1 MNDSSKK
8 DKVIL
13 DEIKELVIKIN
24 YHDHLYYN
32 ENKQKISDT
41 EYDALRKD
49 LENLETQ
56 YPHLMLPESPSKKVG
71 SAVSKEFKTYAHNT
85 PMLSLNNG
93 YSEEEVKAF
102 FLKFNKT
109 FNDFKILAETKVD
122 GLSASLIYE
131 NHKLVR
137 ALTRGDGLQ
146 GEDITTNIIHV
157 DNVKKKLP
165 IDFPAKLEIRGEVFM
180 PKIAFIKLNE
190 ERKANNQQTFST
202 ARNAASGSIRQLDPE
217 ITKQRKLRFFGYTI
231 ISKEKYFGETLL
243 DTRNILLNNNFA
255 LNTPS
260 ALCSSVKEMIAFYN
274 HINDIRDELEYEI
287 DGIVYKL
294 NSYEQ
299 QKKIG
304 FTSRFP
310 KWALAHKF
318 PAEEVAT
325 KIVDVKFQ
333 VGRTGS
339 ITPVAILEEVL
350 VGGVKISRAT
360 LHNQDEIKRLNINI
374 GDIVKLQRAGD
385 VIPKIIGVKET
396 ANNKDK
402 IKITF
407 PSTCPS
413 CNQKL
418 IKTEKE
424 VALRCINFDFCEEQI
439 VYRISHFVSRQA
451 LNIEGLGE
459 KQIRFLIEKGII
471 KNTDDIFLLK
481 RKHNDSNSI
490 NLYQYDGWGKK
501 SVENLFKAIEKSSTV
516 TFDKFIYS
524 LGIRHVGKELAIT
537 LSNNFKSLEEL
548 IYAFSNLDKESL
560 PECEG
565 LGEVIINS
573 LQSYFLNQKCLTL
586 VTNLKNHLNIKY
598 TNNLSQGIYK
608 DKKIVITGSFESF
621 KRSEIEVKLRSL
633 GGKVLSSIS
642 KNTDFLIA
650 GKDAGSKLKKAES
663 MNIDI
668 KGIDFV
674 NDLMNN

>member
-1 MNDSSKK
+1 MNDSSKT

-13 DEIKELVIKIN
+13 DKIKELVIKIN

-32 ENKQKISDT
+32 ENKQKISDS

-56 YPHLMLPESPSKKVG
+56 YPHLMLSESPSKKVG
-71 SAVSKEFKTYAHNT
+71 SVVSKKFKTHAHNS

-93 YSEEEVKAF
+93 YSEEEAKAF
-102 FLKFNKT
+102 FLKFNNI

-146 GEDITTNIIHV
+146 GEDITTNIMHV

-190 ERKANNQQTFST
+190 ERKANNKQTFST

-231 ISKEKYFGETLL
+231 ISKEKYFGETLQ

-260 ALCSSVKEMIAFYN
+260 ALCSNIKEMIAFYN
-274 HINDIRDELEYEI
+274 HINDIREELEYEI

-294 NSYEQ
+294 NSYAQ

-325 KIVDVKFQ
+325 KIIDVKFQ

-339 ITPVAILEEVL
+339 ITPVAILEEVF

-396 ANNKDK
+396 ANNKEK
-402 IKITF
+402 KKITF

-459 KQIRFLIEKGII
+459 KQIRFFIEKSII
-471 KNTDDIFLLK
+471 KNIDDIFLLK
-481 RKHNDSNSI
+481 SRHDSNII

-501 SVENLFKAIEKSSTV
+501 SIENLFKAIEKSSTV

-548 IYAFSNLDKESL
+548 IYAFTNLDKESL

-565 LGEVIINS
+565 LGEIIINS
-573 LQSYFLNQKCLTL
+573 LQSYFLNQKCLNL
-586 VTNLKNHLNIKY
+586 VTNLKNHLIIKY
-598 TNNLSQGIYK
+598 TNNFSQGIYK
-608 DKKIVITGSFESF
+608 DKKIVITGSFENF

-650 GKDAGSKLKKAES
+650 GKDAGSKLQKAES

-668 KGIDFV
+668 KGINFV
-674 NDLMNN
+674 NDLMKN

>member
-1 MNDSSKK
+1 MSNSSKK
-8 DKVIL
+8 DKEIL
-13 DEIKELVIKIN
+13 GEIKELVFKIN

-32 ENKQKISDT
+32 ENNQKINDS
-41 EYDALRKD
+41 EYDALRKN
-49 LENLETQ
+49 LENLEKK
-56 YPHLMLPESPSKKVG
+56 YPHLMLSESPTKKVG
-71 SAVSKEFKTYAHNT
+71 SAISKEFKTYAHNT

-93 YSEEEVKAF
+93 YSEEEVKSF
-102 FLKFNKT
+102 FLKFKNT
-109 FNDFKILAETKVD
+109 FNDFEILAETKVD

-146 GEDITTNIIHV
+146 GEDITNNIMYV
-157 DNVKKKLP
+157 DDVKKQLP
-165 IDFPAKLEIRGEVFM
+165 IDFPSLLEIRGEVFM
-180 PKIAFIKLNE
+180 PKDAFIKLNE

-231 ISKEKYFGETLL
+231 ISKEKYFGRTLL
-243 DTRNILLNNNFA
+243 DTRNILLNNDFA

-260 ALCSSVKEMIAFYN
+260 ALCSNVKDMIAFYN
-274 HINDIRDELEYEI
+274 YINNIREELEYEI

-299 QKKIG
+299 QKKMG

-318 PAEEVAT
+318 PAEEVTT
-325 KIVDVKFQ
+325 KIIDVKFQ

-360 LHNQDEIKRLNINI
+360 LHNQDEIKRLNIFI
-374 GDIVKLQRAGD
+374 GDVVKLQRAGD
-385 VIPKIIGVKET
+385 VIPKIVGVKESSK
-396 ANNKDK
+396 NKNK
-402 IKITF
+402 IKINF
-407 PSTCPS
+407 PSRCPS
-413 CNQKL
+413 CNKKL
-418 IKTEKE
+418 IKIEKE

-439 VYRISHFVSRQA
+439 VYRISHFASRQA

-481 RKHNDSNSI
+481 RKHDLNKI

-501 SVENLFKAIEKSSTV
+501 SVENLFKAIEKSSSV
-516 TFDKFIYS
+516 DFDKFIYS

-537 LSNNFKSLEEL
+537 LSNNFKSIEEI

-608 DKKIVITGSFESF
+608 DKKIVITGSFENF
-621 KRSEIEVKLRSL
+621 TRSEIEAKLRSL

-650 GKDAGSKLKKAES
+650 GKDAGSKLQKAES

-668 KGIDFV
+668 KGMDFV
-674 NDLMNN
+674 YDLMNN

>member
-13 DEIKELVIKIN
+13 DKIKELVMKIN

-32 ENKQKISDT
+32 ENEQKISDI
-41 EYDALRKD
+41 EYDAIRKD
-49 LENLETQ
+49 LENLENQ
-56 YPHLMLPESPSKKVG
+56 YPHLILSESPTKKVG
-71 SAVSKEFKTYAHNT
+71 SIVSKEFKTYKHNT

-131 NHKLVR
+131 NHKLKI

-146 GEDITTNIIHV
+146 GEDITTNIVHV

-165 IDFPAKLEIRGEVFM
+165 IDFPANLEIRGEVFM
-180 PKIAFIKLNE
+180 PKDAFIKLNE
-190 ERKANNQQTFST
+190 ERKANNQRAFST

-217 ITKQRKLRFFGYTI
+217 ITRQRKLSFFGYTI
-231 ISKEKYFGETLL
+231 ISKEKYFGRTLL
-243 DTRNILLNNNFA
+243 DTRKILLNNNFE

-260 ALCSSVKEMIAFYN
+260 AICSNVKEMIAFYN
-274 HINDIRDELEYEI
+274 RIIDIRDDLDYEI

-299 QKKIG
+299 QKKMG
-304 FTSRFP
+304 STSRFP

-318 PAEEVAT
+318 PAEEATT

-339 ITPVAILEEVL
+339 ITPVALLEEVL

-402 IKITF
+402 KKITF
-407 PSTCPS
+407 PSSCPS

-439 VYRISHFVSRQA
+439 VYRIFHFVSRQA

-459 KQIRFLIEKGII
+459 KQIRFLKEKGII
-471 KNTDDIFLLK
+471 KNIDDIFLLK
-481 RKHNDSNSI
+481 TKHESNSI
-490 NLYQYDGWGKK
+490 NLYQYEGWGKK

-524 LGIRHVGKELAIT
+524 LGIRHVGKESAII

-565 LGEVIINS
+565 LGEVIIKS

-586 VTNLKNHLNIKY
+586 VANLKNHLNIQY
-598 TNNLSQGIYK
+598 TNNFSQGIYK
-608 DKKIVITGSFESF
+608 DKKIVITGSFENF

-650 GKDAGSKLKKAES
+650 GKDAGSKLQKAGS

>member
-1 MNDSSKK
+1 MNYSGKT
-8 DKVIL
+8 DKFIL
-13 DEIKELVIKIN
+13 DEIKELVIKIQ

-32 ENKQKISDT
+32 ENKQKISDA

-93 YSEEEVKAF
+93 YTEEEVKAF
-102 FLKFNKT
+102 FLKFNKI

-157 DNVKKKLP
+157 DYVKKKLP

-180 PKIAFIKLNE
+180 PKNAFIKLNE
-190 ERKANNQQTFST
+190 DRKANNQKTFST

-231 ISKEKYFGETLL
+231 ISKEKYFGQTLL

-260 ALCSSVKEMIAFYN
+260 ALCSSVEEMIAFYN
-274 HINDIRDELEYEI
+274 HINNIREELEYEI

-318 PAEEVAT
+318 PAEEVST

-350 VGGVKISRAT
+350 IGGVKISRAT

-385 VIPKIIGVKET
+385 VIPKIIGVKDT
-396 ANNKDK
+396 ASNKDK
-402 IKITF
+402 IKISF

-418 IKTEKE
+418 VKTEKE

-439 VYRISHFVSRQA
+439 VYRISHFVSRLA

-481 RKHNDSNSI
+481 RKHESNTI
-490 NLYQYDGWGKK
+490 DLCQYDGWGKK

-516 TFDKFIYS
+516 TFEKFIYS

-537 LSNNFKSLEEL
+537 LSNSFKSLEKL
-548 IYAFSNLDKESL
+548 IYTFSNLDKESL

-573 LQSYFLNQKCLTL
+573 LESYFSNKKCLAL
-586 VTNLKNHLNIKY
+586 VTNLKNHLNIEY
-598 TNNLSQGIYK
+598 IDNLPQGIYK
-608 DKKIVITGSFESF
+608 DKKIVITGSFQNF
-621 KRSEIEVKLRSL
+621 TRSEIEIKLRSL

-650 GKDAGSKLKKAES
+650 GKDAGSKLEKAKS

-674 NDLMNN
+674 NNLMNN

>member
-102 FLKFNKT
+102 FLKLNKT

-165 IDFPAKLEIRGEVFM
+165 IDFPEKLEIRGEVFM

-260 ALCSSVKEMIAFYN
+260 ALCSSVKEMIAFFN

-396 ANNKDK
+396 ANSKDK

-439 VYRISHFVSRQA
+439 VYRISHFVSRLA

-481 RKHNDSNSI
+481 RKHKDNSI

>member
-102 FLKFNKT
+102 FLKLNKT

-165 IDFPAKLEIRGEVFM
+165 IDFPEKLEIRGEVFM

-481 RKHNDSNSI
+481 RKHNENSI

-650 GKDAGSKLKKAES
+650 GKDAGSKLQKAES

>member
-1 MNDSSKK
+1 MNDNSKK

-13 DEIKELVIKIN
+13 DEIKELVIKIS
-24 YHDHLYYN
+24 YHDQLYYN

-49 LENLETQ
+49 LENLETK
-56 YPHLMLPESPSKKVG
+56 YPHLILPESPSKKVG
-71 SAVSKEFKTYAHNT
+71 SAVGKEFKTYAHNT

-102 FLKFNKT
+102 FLKLNKT
-109 FNDFKILAETKVD
+109 FKDFKILAETKVD

-165 IDFPAKLEIRGEVFM
+165 IEFPEKLEIRGEVFM
-180 PKIAFIKLNE
+180 PKVAFIKLNE
-190 ERKANNQQTFST
+190 ERKANNQHTFST

-260 ALCSSVKEMIAFYN
+260 ALCSSVEEMMAFFN
-274 HINDIRDELEYEI
+274 HINDKRDQLEYEI

-385 VIPKIIGVKET
+385 VIPKIIGVKEK

-402 IKITF
+402 KKITF
-407 PSTCPS
+407 PSRCPS

-418 IKTEKE
+418 IKAEKE
-424 VALRCINFDFCEEQI
+424 VALRCINFDFCKEQVI
-439 VYRISHFVSRQA
+439 YRISHFVSRLA

-459 KQIRFLIEKGII
+459 KQIRFFIEKGII

-481 RKHNDSNSI
+481 RKQESNVI

-516 TFDKFIYS
+516 TFHKFIYS

-537 LSNNFKSLEEL
+537 LSNNFNSLEEL
-548 IYAFSNLDKESL
+548 IYVFSNLDENSL
-560 PECEG
+560 SEYEG

-586 VTNLKNHLNIKY
+586 VTNLKNHLSIEY

-608 DKKIVITGSFESF
+608 DKKIVITGSFENF

-633 GGKVLSSIS
+633 GGKVISSIS

-650 GKDAGSKLKKAES
+650 GKDAGSKLQKAES
-663 MNIDI
+663 MNVDI

>member
-1 MNDSSKK
+1 MNDSIKK

-102 FLKFNKT
+102 FLKLNKT
-109 FNDFKILAETKVD
+109 FKDFKILAETKVD

-146 GEDITTNIIHV
+146 GEDITSNIIYV
-157 DNVKKKLP
+157 DNVKKNLP
-165 IDFPAKLEIRGEVFM
+165 IEFPEKLEIRGEVFM
-180 PKIAFIKLNE
+180 PKIAFTKLNE
-190 ERKANNQQTFST
+190 ERKAKNQQIFST

-260 ALCSSVKEMIAFYN
+260 ALCSSVEEMIAFFNY
-274 HINDIRDELEYEI
+274 INDIRDELEYEI

-385 VIPKIIGVKET
+385 VIPKIIGVKKT
-396 ANNKDK
+396 ANDKDK

-439 VYRISHFVSRQA
+439 VYRISHFVSRLA

-459 KQIRFLIEKGII
+459 KQIRFLIEKGIV

-481 RKHNDSNSI
+481 RKHNNNSI

>member
-8 DKVIL
+8 DKIIL

-24 YHDHLYYN
+24 YHDQLYYN

-49 LENLETQ
+49 LENLETK

-93 YSEEEVKAF
+93 YTEEEVKAF
-102 FLKFNKT
+102 FLKLNKT
-109 FNDFKILAETKVD
+109 FKDFKILAETKVD

-146 GEDITTNIIHV
+146 GEDITNNIIHV
-157 DNVKKKLP
+157 DNVKKNLP
-165 IDFPAKLEIRGEVFM
+165 IEFPEKLEIRGEVFM
-180 PKIAFIKLNE
+180 PKIAFIQLNE
-190 ERKANNQQTFST
+190 ERKANNQQIFST

-231 ISKEKYFGETLL
+231 VSKEKYFGETLL

-260 ALCSSVKEMIAFYN
+260 ALCSSVEEMIAFFN
-274 HINDIRDELEYEI
+274 HINDKRDQLEYEI

-339 ITPVAILEEVL
+339 ITPVAILKEVL

-396 ANNKDK
+396 ANSKDK

-439 VYRISHFVSRQA
+439 VYRISHFVSRLA

-481 RKHNDSNSI
+481 RKHEDNSI

>member
-1 MNDSSKK
+1 MNDSSKT

-13 DEIKELVIKIN
+13 DKIKELVIKIN

-32 ENKQKISDT
+32 ENKQKISDI

-102 FLKFNKT
+102 FLKFNKK

-137 ALTRGDGLQ
+137 ALTRGDGLH

-318 PAEEVAT
+318 PAEEVTT

-481 RKHNDSNSI
+481 RKHELNSI

-586 VTNLKNHLNIKY
+586 VTNLKNHLNIEY

-608 DKKIVITGSFESF
+608 DKKIVITGSFENF

-650 GKDAGSKLKKAES
+650 GKDAGSKLQKAES

>member
-24 YHDHLYYN
+24 YHDQLYYN
-32 ENKQKISDT
+32 ENKQKISDI

-49 LENLETQ
+49 LENLETK

-93 YSEEEVKAF
+93 YTEEEVKAF
-102 FLKFNKT
+102 FLKLNKT
-109 FNDFKILAETKVD
+109 FKDFKILAETKVD

-146 GEDITTNIIHV
+146 GEDITNNIIHV
-157 DNVKKKLP
+157 DNVKKNLP
-165 IDFPAKLEIRGEVFM
+165 IEFPEKLEIRGEVFM
-180 PKIAFIKLNE
+180 PKIAFIQLNE
-190 ERKANNQQTFST
+190 ERKANNQQIFST

-231 ISKEKYFGETLL
+231 VSKEKYFGETLL

-260 ALCSSVKEMIAFYN
+260 ALCSSVQEMIAFFN

-333 VGRTGS
+333 VGRTGT

-396 ANNKDK
+396 ANSKDK

-439 VYRISHFVSRQA
+439 VYRISHFVSRLA

-481 RKHNDSNSI
+481 RKHKDNSI

>member
-1 MNDSSKK
+1 M
-8 DKVIL
+8 
-13 DEIKELVIKIN
+13 KIN

-32 ENKQKISDT
+32 ENRQKITDS
-41 EYDALRKD
+41 EYDIIRKD
-49 LENLETQ
+49 LENLENQ
-56 YPHLMLPESPSKKVG
+56 YPHLMLPESPTKKVG
-71 SAVSKEFKTYAHNT
+71 SIVSKELKTYAHNT

-131 NHKLVR
+131 NHKLER
-137 ALTRGDGLQ
+137 ALTRGDGFQ
-146 GEDITTNIIHV
+146 GEDITTNIVHV

-180 PKIAFIKLNE
+180 PKDAFIKLNE
-190 ERKANNQQTFST
+190 ERKTNNQQTFST
-202 ARNAASGSIRQLDPE
+202 ARNAASGSIRQLDPD
-217 ITKQRKLRFFGYTI
+217 ITRQRKLSFFGYTI
-231 ISKEKYFGETLL
+231 ISKEKYFGRTLL
-243 DTRNILLNNNFA
+243 DTRKILLNNNFA

-260 ALCSSVKEMIAFYN
+260 AICSSVKEMMAFYSR
-274 HINDIRDELEYEI
+274 INDIRDELEYEI

-299 QKKIG
+299 QEKMG
-304 FTSRFP
+304 ATSRFP

-318 PAEEVAT
+318 PAEEVTT
-325 KIVDVKFQ
+325 KIIDVKFQ

-339 ITPVAILEEVL
+339 ITPVAVLEEVL

-385 VIPKIIGVKET
+385 VIPKIIGVKEI

-424 VALRCINFDFCEEQI
+424 VALRCINFDFCQEQI

-459 KQIRFLIEKGII
+459 KQIRFLVEKGII
-471 KNTDDIFLLK
+471 KNNDDIFLLK
-481 RKHNDSNSI
+481 RKHELNSI

-516 TFDKFIYS
+516 SFDKFIYS
-524 LGIRHVGKELAIT
+524 LGIRHVGKELSIT
-537 LSNNFKSLEEL
+537 LSNNFKNLEEL
-548 IYAFSNLDKESL
+548 IFAFSNLDKESL
-560 PECEG
+560 PQCEG

-573 LQSYFLNQKCLTL
+573 LQSYFLNQKFFTL
-586 VTNLKNHLNIKY
+586 VANLKNHLNIEYPK
-598 TNNLSQGIYK
+598 NLSQGIYK

-633 GGKVLSSIS
+633 GFKVLSSVS

-650 GKDAGSKLKKAES
+650 GKDAGSKLQKAES
-663 MNIDI
+663 MNIEI

-674 NDLMNN
+674 NYLMNN

>member
-1 MNDSSKK
+1 MNNSRKK

-13 DEIKELVIKIN
+13 DEIKKLVIKIN

-32 ENKQKISDT
+32 ENKQKISDI

-49 LENLETQ
+49 LENLENQ
-56 YPHLMLPESPSKKVG
+56 YPHLMLSESPTKKVG
-71 SAVSKEFKTYAHNT
+71 SAVSKEFKTYVHNT

-93 YSEEEVKAF
+93 YSEEEVKGF
-102 FLKFNKT
+102 FLKLNKT

-180 PKIAFIKLNE
+180 PKSAFIKLNE
-190 ERKANNQQTFST
+190 QRKANNKQTFST

-274 HINDIRDELEYEI
+274 HINDTRNELEYEI

-325 KIVDVKFQ
+325 KILDVKFQ

-350 VGGVKISRAT
+350 VGGVKISRST
-360 LHNQDEIKRLNINI
+360 LHNQDEIKRLDINI

-385 VIPKIIGVKET
+385 VIPKIIGVKEK

-407 PSTCPS
+407 PSRCPS

-424 VALRCINFDFCEEQI
+424 VALRCLNFDFCKEQV
-439 VYRISHFVSRQA
+439 VYRISHFVSRLA

-481 RKHNDSNSI
+481 RKHDSKSI
-490 NLYQYDGWGKK
+490 NLFQYDGWGKK
-501 SVENLFKAIEKSSTV
+501 SVENLFKAIEKGSTV
-516 TFDKFIYS
+516 NFDKFIYS

-586 VTNLKNHLNIKY
+586 VTNLKNHLNIEY
-598 TNNLSQGIYK
+598 TNNFSQGIYK
-608 DKKIVITGSFESF
+608 DKKIVITGSFENF

-633 GGKVLSSIS
+633 GGKVLSSLS

-650 GKDAGSKLKKAES
+650 GKDAGSKLQKAES
-663 MNIDI
+663 MNINI

-674 NDLMNN
+674 NDLMSN